1 MIIAG
6 GGSGASVGMIKAKSL
21 DSVVVVELMTAGS
34 RSGISS
40 DDSYARS
47 LGSGVV
53 VEETIATGGRSGES
67 PERSKATSL
76 CSEGVDTAGG
86 GSGTSSI
93 MSKENIPDSVVGVEL
108 ITAGGK
114 SKSGTSS

>member
-1 MIIAG
+1 M
-6 GGSGASVGMIKAKSL
+6 
-21 DSVVVVELMTAGS
+21 
-34 RSGISS
+34 
-40 DDSYARS
+40 S

-53 VEETIATGGRSGES
+53 VEVTTATGGRSGES

-76 CSEGVDTAGG
+76 CSEGVVEVIITAG
-86 GSGTSSI
+86 GSGTSSV

-114 SKSGTSS
+114 SKSG